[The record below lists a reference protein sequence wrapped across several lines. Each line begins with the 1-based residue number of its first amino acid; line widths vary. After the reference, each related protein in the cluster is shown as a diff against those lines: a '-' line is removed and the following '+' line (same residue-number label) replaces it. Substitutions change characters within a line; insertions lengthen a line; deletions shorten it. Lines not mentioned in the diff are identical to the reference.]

1 MLNIKLDCFLMKTG
15 RDGYSHSYLGL
26 DTKLLILT
34 VSLTMI
40 GHGQA
45 CLNTGTH
52 GLLGLK
58 PPPNQS
64 KRGGQGGREVSGLGD
79 CLRQGHMGPTKAI

>member
-1 MLNIKLDCFLMKTG
+1 MKTG

-64 KRGGQGGREVSGLGD
+64 KKGGQGGCGPGHGCGRAVQEVVQVPPGPCAGD
-79 CLRQGHMGPTKAI
+79 PEFR